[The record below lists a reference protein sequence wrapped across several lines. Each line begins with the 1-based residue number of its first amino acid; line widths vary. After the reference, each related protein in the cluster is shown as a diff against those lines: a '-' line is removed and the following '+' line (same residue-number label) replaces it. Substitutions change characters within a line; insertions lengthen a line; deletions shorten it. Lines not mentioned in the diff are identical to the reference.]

1 MTTHHGRVAAVV
13 ALAIGSILGA
23 CSAPG
28 SGGSLAGRSETG
40 ATGATP
46 SAATASPSVV
56 PPTVAATATPSL
68 PSDQVG
74 SGAATPPA
82 VSDAPAAVL
91 VVGGKRHPGEV
102 GGFTFGTY
110 SQSAPWSPAT
120 ALDSVGVPAGS
131 TLGVELDDRAT
142 IASWTA
148 RLATA
153 ADLTADTVTGIGEGD
168 GPVASFAAP
177 PVGDWVIS
185 LTVTY
190 GEGLGS
196 GAYYWHVVVE

>member
-1 MTTHHGRVAAVV
+1 MV

-28 SGGSLAGRSETG
+28 SGGSLAGGSGSGGTG
-40 ATGATP
+40 PATT
-46 SAATASPSVV
+46 AATASPSVV
-56 PPTVAATATPSL
+56 PSTATATATPAL
-68 PSDQVG
+68 PSASVG
-74 SGAATPPA
+74 SGTATPPA
-82 VSDAPAAVL
+82 VSDAPVAVL

-110 SQSAPWSPAT
+110 SQSAPWLPAT
-120 ALDSVGVPAGS
+120 ALDTVEVPAGS

-142 IASWTA
+142 IAGWTA

-153 ADLTADTVTGIGEGD
+153 ADLTADAVTGIGEGA
-168 GPVASFAAP
+168 GPTASFAAP
-177 PVGDWVIS
+177 PVGDWVVS

-196 GAYYWHVVVE
+196 GAYYWHVMVE